1 MDALE
6 ENLSMI
12 TSRVLVD
19 LNAMSSPLAVNLL
32 LLAGHLDSCEPGQ
45 AAALSREYR
54 SVLGEIQSEFRVKTV
69 NPLDEIA
76 KRRTRRAS
84 SSA

>member
-1 MDALE
+1 VDALE

-32 LLAGHLDSCEPGQ
+32 LLAAHLDSCEPGQ

>member
-1 MDALE
+1 VDALE

-32 LLAGHLDSCEPGQ
+32 LLAAHLDSCEPGQ

-54 SVLGEIQSEFRVKTV
+54 SVLGEIQSHFRVKTV

>member
-1 MDALE
+1 VDALE

-32 LLAGHLDSCEPGQ
+32 LLAAHLDSCEPSQ

-54 SVLGEIQSEFRVKTV
+54 SVLGEIQSQFRVKTV

>member
-1 MDALE
+1 
-6 ENLSMI
+6 
-12 TSRVLVD
+12 
-19 LNAMSSPLAVNLL
+19 
-32 LLAGHLDSCEPGQ
+32 
-45 AAALSREYR
+45 LSREYR

-84 SSA
+84 SNA

>member
-1 MDALE
+1 VDALE

-32 LLAGHLDSCEPGQ
+32 LLAAHLDSCEPGQ

-54 SVLGEIQSEFRVKTV
+54 SVLGEIQSEFRVRTV

-84 SSA
+84 SNA

>member
-1 MDALE
+1 MDAPE

-32 LLAGHLDSCEPGQ
+32 LLAAHLDSCEPGQ

>member
-32 LLAGHLDSCEPGQ
+32 LLAAHLDSCEPSQ

-54 SVLGEIQSEFRVKTV
+54 SVLGEIQSEFRVRTV

-84 SSA
+84 SNA